1 VSQVIDKFYHIL
13 LYRVHPPERD
23 SNSQW

>member
-23 SNSQW
+23 SNSQ